1 MAAASRIVSTMRR
14 PFGISKKRDQSPV
27 DSGMYSTPEE
37 SRPPVPSP
45 YSVRDAPRPTIQQI
59 AMGLHISRTPH
70 LRSPRSESPSIS
82 QRGRS
87 SSQPLQ
93 ALKRTPAN
101 IPSRGTPVILPPPP
115 PRSSMKKPGSP
126 TKSPTSASLPPS
138 SSDLSLTGSTL
149 TMSAPP
155 TPSVRTHRS
164 ASASIFPTRLQMS
177 VSRILRVPNRKESP
191 TVTPPLRADDDSTSS
206 MSSGMSP
213 RKTVRFS
220 SSPVIPQRG
229 LTF

>member
-1 MAAASRIVSTMRR
+1 
-14 PFGISKKRDQSPV
+14 
-27 DSGMYSTPEE
+27 MYSTPEE
-37 SRPPVPSP
+37 SRPPIPSP

-70 LRSPRSESPSIS
+70 LRPLRSDSPSTT

-93 ALKRTPAN
+93 ASKRSSTN
-101 IPSRGTPVILPPPP
+101 IYSRDTPVMLPPPP

-126 TKSPTSASLPPS
+126 TKSSMSASLPPS
-138 SSDLSLTGSTL
+138 SSDDSLTGSTL
-149 TMSAPP
+149 TMSAPS
-155 TPSVRTHRS
+155 TPSTRTHRS
-164 ASASIFPTRLQMS
+164 PSASIFPARLQMS
-177 VSRILRVPNRKESP
+177 VSRILRVPNRKDSSA
-191 TVTPPLRADDDSTSS
+191 VTPPLRADDDSTSS

-220 SSPVIPQRG
+220 NSPVIPQTE
-229 LTF
+229 LTY